1 MILLASG
8 PPRAVSRIPKSKIPP
23 FRFLAGNAAH
33 AFTLVELLI
42 VVATIG
48 ILAGGAYAV
57 IRSMQEGARVSK
69 LESDVAAINR
79 ALKVYRISGGTL
91 PGNSAAPQD
100 VLDKLKKSATLS
112 RMPGLSGRMID
123 PRLEAVPQTSDQ
135 AASGDE
141 RAIWDGDTG
150 QFITATTGANGIEEF
165 KLDDLLS
172 TKDYSTEDRT
182 PTFQP
187 SQATTSHWVWDYTD
201 RLAASAGT
209 VSGSVPTTVNASTPP
224 PVAPS
229 AVPLTAPVLS
239 PSGGAYDLSQF
250 KLSVTISNPN
260 PPGTSI
266 VKYSLNGGTSQIYL
280 GQSITVSPT
289 DSISTQALTI
299 DPDHY
304 SNSPSA
310 SAQYTANPLQLV
322 VSISAPGSLTY
333 QQAGGAMS
341 NMTNTAAPTAT
352 LTATNLSNIDKSF
365 RSAMQF
371 VWTYDGSDPLTS
383 STAQSSSSFDATSSA
398 PNVSADVSISHWPS
412 TGSLTIKAALR
423 STNSNY
429 FTDSDSQ
436 SASISR
442 TLTTLTSPIIDP
454 GSSYRSAD
462 LPISIYANT
471 SGTYPATTRIYYTT
485 DGSDPGD
492 SGGNPTGGTAYTGAF
507 ELGSSISAAVVEARL
522 YASTT
527 YAAWFNASPAT
538 MANYTSAG
546 GGGEIVG
553 AFVANA
559 NINGSYTGSLILSNP
574 QNFNFNSGARISKGN
589 LYVAGTPTIVYNGGT
604 VEGRQFL
611 PDGTEVIPATDTS
624 KVVDLNGSVDPS
636 NYKIILN
643 NGSDIAGKIYR
654 RTTTFTMPTVPQ
666 PPGPSNNNNLNVN
679 SPLSSPVDPTQYAN
693 VNLNNGAGT
702 VTLSPGNFGNISAG
716 SGTTI
721 VLGTAGA
728 TTASV
733 YNFQGLT
740 LNSNSTLEILGPV
753 ILNIDQNIN
762 INNGVVM
769 GNSAHPEWLDLNIYS
784 GNFQINSS
792 AAAYAEVTA
801 PNSSVNLSGTFQ
813 GGVIANYLT
822 INGNGVALTLP
833 TQ

>member
-1 MILLASG
+1 
-8 PPRAVSRIPKSKIPP
+8 
-23 FRFLAGNAAH
+23 
-33 AFTLVELLI
+33 
-42 VVATIG
+42 
-48 ILAGGAYAV
+48 
-57 IRSMQEGARVSK
+57 
-69 LESDVAAINR
+69 
-79 ALKVYRISGGTL
+79 
-91 PGNSAAPQD
+91 PQQ
-100 VLDKLKKSATLS
+100 VLDKLKTAAALS

-123 PRLEAVPQTSDQ
+123 PRLQADTQTSVP
-135 AASGDE
+135 SGAE
-141 RAIWDGDTG
+141 RAFWDGANLK
-150 QFITATTGANGIEEF
+150 FYTATSGTGGVAQFVLNDTLGAA
-165 KLDDLLS
+165 
-172 TKDYSTEDRT
+172 DYGTETRV
-182 PTFQP
+182 PTLQP
-187 SQATTSHWVWDYTD
+187 SQATTNHWVWDYTD
-201 RLAASAGT
+201 RLAASSGSL
-209 VSGSVPTTVNASTPP
+209 SGSVPATTNASTPP
-224 PVAPS
+224 PSAPA
-229 AVPLTAPVLS
+229 AVPLTAPSLS
-239 PSGGAYDLSQF
+239 PSGGTYNLSQF
-250 KLSVTISNPN
+250 KLAVTISNPN

-266 VKYSLNGGTSQIYL
+266 IKYRFNGGTDQIYR
-280 GQSITVSPT
+280 GQSISISPG
-289 DSISTQALTI
+289 DSISAQALTI

-304 SNSPSA
+304 SDSSNASA
-310 SAQYTANPLQLV
+310 SYTATPLKLI
-322 VSISAPGSLTY
+322 VSVSAPGSLTY
-333 QQAGGAMS
+333 QQAGGSMS
-341 NMTNTAAPTAT
+341 GATNTAAPTAT
-352 LTATNLSNIDKSF
+352 LTATNLSNIDSSF

-383 STAQSSSSFDATSSA
+383 STAQSSSSFDATSSS
-398 PNVSADVSISHWPS
+398 PNVSADVSIGRWPT

-423 STNSNY
+423 STNSSY
-429 FTDSDSQ
+429 FTNSDSQ

-442 TLTTLTSPIIDP
+442 TLTTLTSPIINP
-454 GSSYRSAD
+454 GSSYRAAD
-462 LPISIYANT
+462 LPISIYTNT
-471 SGTYPATTRIYYTT
+471 SATYPATTRIYYTT
-485 DGSDPGD
+485 NGSDPGN
-492 SGGNPTGGTAYTGAF
+492 SSGNPTGGTAYTGAF
-507 ELGSSISAAVVEARL
+507 QLGSSVSAAIVEARI

-527 YAAWFNASPAT
+527 YAAWFNPSPAT
-538 MANYTSAG
+538 TANYTSAG
-546 GGGEIVG
+546 GTGGIVG

-589 LYVAGTPTIVYNGGT
+589 LYVAGTPSIVYNGGI

-611 PDGTEVIPATDTS
+611 PDGTEVIPATDTRT
-624 KVVDLNGSVDPS
+624 VVDLNGSVDPS

-643 NGSDIAGKIYR
+643 SGSDIAGKIYR

-666 PPGPSNNNNLNVN
+666 PPGPNNNNNLNVN

-693 VNLNNGAGT
+693 VNLNNGAGS
-702 VTLSPGNFGNISAG
+702 VTLSPGNYGNISAG
-716 SGTTI
+716 SGTTL

-728 TTASV
+728 TTPSV

-740 LNSNSTLEILGPV
+740 LNSNSTLQVVGPV

>member
-1 MILLASG
+1 MH
-8 PPRAVSRIPKSKIPP
+8 AV
-23 FRFLAGNAAH
+23 
-33 AFTLVELLI
+33 TLVELLI
-42 VVATIG
+42 VVAVIG
-48 ILAGGAYAV
+48 ILASGAYEV
-57 IRSMQEGARVSK
+57 IQDMHESARVAK

-79 ALKVYRISGGTL
+79 ALNVYRVSGGSL
-91 PGNSAAPQD
+91 PTSATPQQI
-100 VLDKLKKSATLS
+100 LDKLKTAAALS

-123 PRLEAVPQTSDQ
+123 PRLYADTQTSV
-135 AASGDE
+135 ASGAE
-141 RAIWDGDTG
+141 RAFWDGTNDKFYIATSGTG
-150 QFITATTGANGIEEF
+150 GIAQFTLNDAIGAV
-165 KLDDLLS
+165 
-172 TKDYSTEDRT
+172 DYGTETRV
-182 PTFQP
+182 PTLQP
-187 SQATTSHWVWDYTD
+187 SQATTNHWVWDYTD
-201 RLAASAGT
+201 RLAASSGS
-209 VSGSVPTTVNASTPP
+209 VSGSVPATTNASTPP
-224 PVAPS
+224 PSAPA
-229 AVPLTAPVLS
+229 AVPLTAPSLS

-250 KLSVTISNPN
+250 KLAVTISNPN

-266 VKYSLNGGTSQIYL
+266 IKYSLNGGTAQIYR
-280 GQSITVSPT
+280 GQSISISPT
-289 DSISTQALTI
+289 DSISAQALTI

-304 SNSPSA
+304 SDSSNA
-310 SAQYTANPLQLV
+310 SAQYTANPLKLV
-322 VSISAPGSLTY
+322 VSVSAPGSLTY
-333 QQAGGAMS
+333 QQAGGSMS
-341 NMTNTAAPTAT
+341 GMTNTAAPTAT
-352 LTATNLSNIDKSF
+352 LTATNVSNIDQSF

-383 STAQSSSSFDATSSA
+383 STAQSSSSFTASSSA
-398 PNVSADVSISHWPS
+398 PTVSADVSIGRWPS
-412 TGSLTIKAALR
+412 TGSLTIRAALR
-423 STNSNY
+423 STNANY
-429 FTDSDSQ
+429 FSNSDSQ

-454 GSSYRSAD
+454 GSSYRAAD

-471 SGTYPATTRIYYTT
+471 SGTYPASTRIYYTT

-507 ELGSSISAAVVEARL
+507 ELGSSVSAAVVKSRL

-546 GGGEIVG
+546 GGGGIVG

-589 LYVAGTPTIVYNGGT
+589 LYVAGTPSIVYNGGT

-611 PDGTEVIPATDTS
+611 PDGTEVIPATDTRT
-624 KVVDLNGSVDPS
+624 VVDLNGSVDPS

-643 NGSDIAGKIYR
+643 SGSDIAGKIYR

-666 PPGPSNNNNLNVN
+666 PPGPNNNNNLNVN

-716 SGTTI
+716 SGTTL

-728 TTASV
+728 TTPSV
-733 YNFQGLT
+733 YNFSGLT
-740 LNSNSTLEILGPV
+740 LNSNSTLQIVGPV
-753 ILNIDQNIN
+753 ILNINQNIN